1 MSNGINQE
9 VWKKAWRVSQGIR
22 KLLWAYSCFYFDG
35 SVEQELKE
43 YGVEVYINKYD
54 KFAVK
59 LEDGTEYELIQP
71 CPHLIYD
78 LYDAKDK
85 VRNGESD
92 EKVIRKASAYDKF
105 EPFFEWMNGYVDKNI
120 VGC

>member
-22 KLLWAYSCFYFDG
+22 KLLWAY
-35 SVEQELKE
+35 
-43 YGVEVYINKYD
+43 
-54 KFAVK
+54 
-59 LEDGTEYELIQP
+59 
-71 CPHLIYD
+71 
-78 LYDAKDK
+78 
-85 VRNGESD
+85 
-92 EKVIRKASAYDKF
+92 DKF